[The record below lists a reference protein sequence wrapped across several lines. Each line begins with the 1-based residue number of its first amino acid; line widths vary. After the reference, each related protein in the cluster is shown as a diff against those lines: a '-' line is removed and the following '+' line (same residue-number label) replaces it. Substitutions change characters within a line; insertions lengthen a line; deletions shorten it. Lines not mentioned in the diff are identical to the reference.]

1 MCLGAMAGLAGAGA
15 GGALGGLSTALSAVG
30 ALVQGLASYQAA
42 QAQAA
47 SMEANAKIA
56 EQNAA
61 QAKINAEMSRKAG
74 QLAQEDAAAEER
86 RLRQEGKQFAAEQK
100 SLLGASG
107 VTGDYGS
114 GTSLLMDTFAGIEQD
129 AAVIRRS
136 GARKAW
142 GEEVQAVNYENQSDS
157 YVMQAKSFRSQADAA
172 KQGGFFSLLGGGIGA
187 GSTILSAPAVSSS
200 WYSGKSA
207 ARSAAR
213 GNTWMD
219 RYVQYR

>member
-86 RLRQEGKQFAAEQK
+86 RLRQEGHQFAGQQR

-107 VTGDYGS
+107 VASGYGS
-114 GTSLLMDTFAGIEQD
+114 GTSLLMDTFAGIEAD

-136 GARKAW
+136 GNRQAW
-142 GEEVQAVNYENQSDS
+142 GQEVQAVNYGNQADS
-157 YVMQAKSFRSQADAA
+157 YTMQAQSFRSQAKAA
-172 KQGGFFSLLGGGIGA
+172 RQGGFFGLLGGAIGA
-187 GSTILSAPAVSSS
+187 GSSILSAPKVASS
-200 WYSGKSA
+200 WYSKSSYGA
-207 ARSAAR
+207 TSLIH
-213 GNTWMD
+213 TD
-219 RYVQYR
+219 RRLGR